1 MSNNNTNNSV
11 DDEPEE
17 AGKTWGAWFKDN
29 WYWVLPLL
37 LLALAGIVAAIV
49 WYMRSPMAF
58 SLSGF
63 TVPAASLSQ
72 PSVPVAAPLPQPSVP
87 ASPLPQP
94 PAPVTVPIQSPQL
107 QGASAPSMARR
118 YRLPTINPNVPKN
131 AIGVTVDQFEGY
143 RQMYPSLQPLISN
156 GISYLTLPDG
166 SAVGAYMAS

>member
-1 MSNNNTNNSV
+1 MSNNNANNSSV

-17 AGKTWGAWFKDN
+17 SQTWGAWFKDN

-49 WYMRSPMAF
+49 WYMRSPMAS
-58 SLSGF
+58 SLPQPP
-63 TVPAASLSQ
+63 VPVAPLRQ
-72 PSVPVAAPLPQPSVP
+72 PSVPVAAPVPQPAVP
-87 ASPLPQP
+87 VAPLSQP
-94 PAPVTVPIQSPQL
+94 AVPVAVPIQSPMV
-107 QGASAPSMARR
+107 QGASTPSVAY
-118 YRLPTINPNVPKN
+118 YRPRPVNPNVPKN

-143 RQMYPSLQPLISN
+143 RQMYPTLQPLVSN